1 LTHNQYPYQGNATN
15 QASMPKVTGSA
26 RYGSD
31 IGLKDSLVGVV
42 LRAPIPHAKILRL
55 DTSKALGFPGVRA
68 VVTAEDIPGI
78 NIVSRQ
84 VLDQPILA
92 HDRVLTTLDALA
104 LVAADTLQEAQTAMR
119 LINVDLEPLPAVFT
133 PEEALRPGAPKV
145 HESGNLLNEYHLFR
159 GDIQLGFSQADVI
172 VEGSYTLQSIDH
184 SYLEPVAGAAE
195 PLENGGV
202 RIWYGCNSV
211 YVERAIVA
219 KALGLPIEK
228 VEIIHPYTGGV
239 FGGRNEGVVPSF
251 LALLAL
257 KSGRP
262 VRMAFSRQELFT
274 GAAKR
279 HPQEIKVRTGA
290 TLDGHLTAAAYEI
303 VSETGAYAHWG
314 PSILLF
320 CSIGAPGPYRIPNLQ
335 VDTKVVYTNN
345 VTKGSM
351 RGWGTPA
358 VTFATESQMDM
369 LAAKLGMHPLV
380 LRWIN
385 AYEDGDELIT
395 GSVLPGG
402 VGLKATIAAAALD
415 LGINLPE

>member
-1 LTHNQYPYQGNATN
+1 LTTNQLSYQGNATQ
-15 QASMPKVTGSA
+15 QASLPKVTGSA
-26 RYGSD
+26 RYASD
-31 IGLKDSLVGVV
+31 IGIKDSLVGVV
-42 LRAPIPHAKILRL
+42 LRAPFPHAKILRVGA
-55 DTSKALGFPGVRA
+55 SKARQSPGVRA
-68 VVTAEDIPGI
+68 IVTAEDIPGV
-78 NIVSRQ
+78 NIVTRQ

-92 HDRVLTTLDALA
+92 HDKVRSTLDALA
-104 LVAADTLQEAQTAMR
+104 LVAADTLEQAQAALR
-119 LINVDLEPLPAVFT
+119 VIDVDLEPLPAVFSA
-133 PEEALRPGAPKV
+133 EEALAPGAPQV
-145 HESGNLLNEYHLFR
+145 HESGNLLNEYHLSR
-159 GDIQLGFSQADVI
+159 GDIHLGFAQADVI
-172 VEGSYTLQSIDH
+172 VEGSYSLPPIDH
-184 SYLEPVAGAAE
+184 SYLEPIAGAAQ

-211 YVERAIVA
+211 FVERAIVA
-219 KALGLPIEK
+219 KTLDLPLDK

-239 FGGRNEGVVPSF
+239 FGGRNEGLVPSF

-262 VRMAFSRQELFT
+262 VRMTFSRQELFT
-274 GAAKR
+274 GTAKR
-279 HPQEIKVRTGA
+279 HPQEIRVRTCA
-290 TLDGHLTAAAYEI
+290 TLDGRLTAAAYEI

-358 VTFATESQMDM
+358 VTFATESQMEM
-369 LAAKLGMHPLV
+369 LAVKLGMHPLV
-380 LRWIN
+380 LRWFN

-395 GSVLPGG
+395 GSILPGG
-402 VGLKATIAAAALD
+402 VRLKETIAAAALD
-415 LGINLPE
+415 LGIKLPE